1 MTKTKKIMLAVTAAI
16 LVIVSICIYVRFSQA
31 LAEPEVSDG
40 NYNIV
45 PASAAMGDTDNLDSV
60 FGLEQPEI
68 DPNRFDKEYVPRKNM
83 EYYEGADVFIDTTM
97 LFGESPTTRD
107 MDLGLL
113 DSVKN
118 FDDSALTVTFD
129 SITFRAGM
137 RLSEIIDNSYWYV
150 KNRED
155 ELLEPG
161 TAAFVTLDNDFW
173 TNEEIRLVDRKTARN
188 GDIIVWVH
196 NYSSIPVKIRDCVIY
211 KYQISY
217 LGCWDD
223 FSERPEL
230 RYRDFYTLGSN
241 EFPDAAES
249 IRTVTTDRGTCTR
262 YTYGEISDCQVFLDA
277 DKHGLVGITVFYN
290 EFYGPEFDERR

>member
-1 MTKTKKIMLAVTAAI
+1 MTKAKKIMLAAVAAI

-31 LAEPEVSDG
+31 LAEPETPDG
-40 NYNIV
+40 DYNIMH
-45 PASAAMGDTDNLDSV
+45 ASAAIGDTDNLDSV

-68 DPNRFDKEYVPRKNM
+68 DPNRFDREYVPEKNT

-97 LFGESPTTRD
+97 LFGESPAEHDRG
-107 MDLGLL
+107 LGLL
-113 DSVKN
+113 DSVRN
-118 FDDSALTVTFD
+118 FDDSALTVKFD
-129 SITFRAGM
+129 GVTLRAGM
-137 RLSEIIDNSYWYV
+137 RVSDIIDNSYWYT
-150 KNRED
+150 NRED

-161 TAAFVTLDNDFW
+161 TAAFITLDNDFW

-188 GDIIVWVH
+188 GDIILWVH
-196 NYSSIPVKIRDCVIY
+196 NYSSIPIKIRDCVIY

-223 FSERPEL
+223 FSERPEM
-230 RYRDFYTLGSN
+230 RYRDFYTLGGN

-249 IRTVTTDRGTCTR
+249 IETVATDRGTCTR

-277 DKHGLVGITVFYN
+277 DDHGLVGITVAYN